1 MEIKSKIKDYLLER
15 FFEEDNKDEL
25 QDSTPLISGGILD
38 SISTMQVVDHLEKE
52 FNVEFEPH
60 EVDEEFLDTID
71 LMEEIVE
78 SKLNG

>member
-1 MEIKSKIKDYLLER
+1 MEIKSKIKDYLLEK

-25 QDSTPLISGGILD
+25 EDSTPLISGGILD

-71 LMEEIVE
+71 LITEIVE
-78 SKLNG
+78 SKLND